1 MIGFPFKSA
10 CFERPFF
17 KTVKHH
23 LEVLLQFKYIA
34 ILFKLFSSMH
44 LNNYIGMKTIK
55 YNISQ
60 LRNSTRRK
68 PLVGIFSLGCIM
80 PEIFSVVHG
89 FTGKTKDCNH

>member
-17 KTVKHH
+17 KAVKHH

-34 ILFKLFSSMH
+34 ILFKLFSSTH

-68 PLVGIFSLGCIM
+68 PLVGIFQSWLYHARNFLRCSWFYGQ
-80 PEIFSVVHG
+80 
-89 FTGKTKDCNH
+89 D